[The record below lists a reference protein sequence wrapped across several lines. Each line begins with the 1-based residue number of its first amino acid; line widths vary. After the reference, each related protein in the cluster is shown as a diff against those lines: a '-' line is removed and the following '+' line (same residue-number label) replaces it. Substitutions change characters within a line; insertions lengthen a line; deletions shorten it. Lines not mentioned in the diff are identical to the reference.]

1 MSAQTATTQRRDGRY
16 GRCVPDHHG
25 AKKRYLTSFEDST
38 RWDGFDFRPGDIV
51 ISAPSKSGTTWTQ
64 MICALLIFRT
74 AELPAPLTTLSPW
87 MDVRIRPV
95 EVVHAQLAAQQHRRF
110 IKTHT
115 PLDGLP
121 VREEVTYV
129 AVGRD
134 PRDVAVS
141 LQHQSVNLD
150 RERISQLLGEPAS
163 AQAKPAQG
171 GESLDERQGFLR
183 WMRKDASP
191 LEDLDSLRG
200 LAWQQSIAWDRRD
213 EPNVVL
219 LHYADLTA
227 ELEQQMR
234 GLAERLRI
242 SVPETAWPE
251 LVEAATFAAM
261 RERAEDLVPDERQGI
276 MKDTGRFFR
285 SGTSGQWSRWL
296 TTEDATEYERLLNA
310 VTTPD
315 LAQWLHHGWNG

>member
-1 MSAQTATTQRRDGRY
+1 MNRY
-16 GRCVPDHHG
+16 R
-25 AKKRYLTSFEDST
+25 TSLEDSA
-38 RWDGFDFRPGDIV
+38 RWGGFEFRPGDIV

-64 MICALLIFRT
+64 MICALLVLQSAT
-74 AELPAPLTTLSPW
+74 LPAPLTTLSPW
-87 MDVRIRPV
+87 MDMRIRPV
-95 EVVHAQLAAQQHRRF
+95 DVVHAQLAAQTHRRF

-121 VREEVTYV
+121 WREDVAYI

-150 RERISQLLGEPAS
+150 RERISQLLGEPPPAPAS
-163 AQAKPAQG
+163 PARPAAP
-171 GESLDERQGFLR
+171 LDERQGFLR
-183 WMRKDASP
+183 WMHKDVSP

-200 LAWQQSIAWDRRD
+200 LAWQQSIAWNRRH

-227 ELEQQMR
+227 DLEQEMR
-234 GLAERLRI
+234 GLAEWLRI
-242 SVPETAWPE
+242 DVPERTWPE
-251 LVEAATFAAM
+251 LVEAATFGAM
-261 RERAEDLVPDERQGI
+261 RERAAELVPDERQGI
-276 MKDTGRFFR
+276 MKDTDRFFR
-285 SGTSGQWSRWL
+285 SGTSRQWARWL
-296 TTEDATEYERLLNA
+296 TADDEAEYERLLTA

-315 LAQWLHHGWNG
+315 LAHWLHQGWRG

>member
-1 MSAQTATTQRRDGRY
+1 MTTAGGAPTRYTTS
-16 GRCVPDHHG
+16 
-25 AKKRYLTSFEDST
+25 LEDSA
-38 RWDGFDFRPGDIV
+38 RWDGFEFRPGDIV

-64 MICALLIFRT
+64 MICALLVLQR
-74 AELPAPLTTLSPW
+74 AKLPAPLTTLSPW
-87 MDVRIRPV
+87 MDMRIRPV
-95 EVVHAQLAAQQHRRF
+95 DVVHAQLAAQTHRRF

-121 VREEVTYV
+121 WREDVAYI

-141 LQHQSVNLD
+141 LAHQARNLD
-150 RERISQLLGEPAS
+150 RARISQLLGEPEAVRE
-163 AQAKPAQG
+163 PAAD
-171 GESLDERQGFLR
+171 EPLDERQGFLR
-183 WMRKDASP
+183 WMHKQTSP

-200 LAWQQSIAWDRRD
+200 LAWQQSIAWDRRH

-227 ELEQQMR
+227 ELEQEMR

-242 SVPETAWPE
+242 DVPESAWPE
-251 LVEAATFAAM
+251 LVEAATFGAM
-261 RERAEDLVPDERQGI
+261 RERAAELVPDERKGI

-285 SGTSGQWSRWL
+285 SGTSRQWVRWL
-296 TTEDATEYERLLNA
+296 TADDAAEYERLLTA

-315 LAQWLHHGWNG
+315 LAHWLHQGWRG

>member
-1 MSAQTATTQRRDGRY
+1 MNRY
-16 GRCVPDHHG
+16 R
-25 AKKRYLTSFEDST
+25 TSLEDSA
-38 RWDGFDFRPGDIV
+38 RWDGFEFRPGDIV

-64 MICALLIFRT
+64 MICALLVFQSPT
-74 AELPAPLTTLSPW
+74 LPAPLTTLSPW
-87 MDVRIRPV
+87 LDIKVRSLA
-95 EVVHAQLAAQQHRRF
+95 EVRAQLEAQRHRRF

-134 PRDVAVS
+134 PRDIAVS

-150 RERISQLLGEPAS
+150 RERISQLLGEPPPAPVT
-163 AQAKPAQG
+163 QAAAP
-171 GESLDERQGFLR
+171 LDERQGFLR
-183 WMRKDASP
+183 WMHKDASP

-219 LHYADLTA
+219 LHYADLIA
-227 ELEQQMR
+227 ELEQEMR

-242 SVPETAWPE
+242 SVPETAWLE

-285 SGTSGQWSRWL
+285 SGTSGQWARWL
-296 TTEDATEYERLLNA
+296 TAEDAAEYERLLNA

-315 LAQWLHHGWNG
+315 LAQWLHHGRNG